1 MNRYKYTPS
10 LNLSN
15 RLEKKLTVNTKSF
28 FNLLNSGLASGLV
41 ATKTGVST
49 RTVQRL
55 RNELVRTITQT
66 TNYTNW
72 GVTTK

>member
-15 RLEKKLTVNTKSF
+15 RLESKLTVNTTAF
-28 FNLLNSGLASGLV
+28 LNLINSGLASGLV
-41 ATKTGVST
+41 AAKTGVST

-55 RNELVRTITQT
+55 RNEMIRTAVKT
-66 TNYTNW
+66 TRLTDLYLT
-72 GVTTK
+72 V

>member
-10 LNLSN
+10 LTLSD

-41 ATKTGVST
+41 ANKTGVST

-55 RNELVRTITQT
+55 RNELVRTLAQT
-66 TNYTNW
+66 TNFTNW
-72 GVTTK
+72 GVTK